1 MEAVSLML
9 VSTAIAYISVREIE
23 NNIEESVRH
32 IQEPLQ
38 ELRKLRNSYRRRQ
51 KIGLFISIALVIT
64 VIVLIVVLLI

>member
-1 MEAVSLML
+1 ML
-9 VSTAIAYISVREIE
+9 VSIAIGYISVREAE
-23 NNIEESVRH
+23 KNIEEAVRH